1 MSWFN
6 PRIVTRLAA
15 VVALAALTAGCF
27 QPMYAEKTPG
37 GGPGLREKLSTVE
50 FAPLNVPNG
59 SREARL
65 GVAIRNELM
74 FKAYGSAVGAPPL
87 YTLSMRL
94 STSRTSIILDP
105 TTARPDIE
113 NYGIDAIY
121 ELKDIASGKT
131 VMRGNTTA
139 RVSYNIPGQEQRF
152 ARDRGL
158 RDAEDRAAK
167 EIAENISTRLAS
179 YFYSNI

>member
-6 PRIVTRLAA
+6 PRIVARLAA
-15 VVALAALTAGCF
+15 VMALAALTAGCF
-27 QPMYAEKTPG
+27 QPMYAEKAPG

-50 FAPLNVPNG
+50 FPPLNVPNG

-65 GVAIRNELM
+65 GVAIRNDLM
-74 FKAYGSAVGAPPL
+74 FKAYGGATGAPPL
-87 YTLSMRL
+87 YSLSMRL
-94 STSRTSIILDP
+94 RTSRTSVILDSA
-105 TTARPDIE
+105 TARPDIE
-113 NYGIDAIY
+113 NYGIDAAY
-121 ELKDIASGKT
+121 ELKDISTGKT
-131 VMRGNTTA
+131 VMRGDTTA
-139 RVSYNIPGQEQRF
+139 RVSYDIPGQEQRF